1 MKPPQFYLCLS
12 IATLRNQTTEFH
24 FLFCLF
30 FRATVANFIQW
41 DGGFVV
47 CYAYLLHST
56 STDGRKT
63 ITMMVLYLIL
73 GKQATMQ
80 CRDRWSDDKQAAHH
94 HPPVT
99 IHKRQLSHSSR
110 HACQPACLREAGRPR
125 PGVLAPQRGGGP
137 PSRPWF
143 RPCARD
149 IMFLSARPRPS
160 VRREPQHDAAP
171 KVVEQ

>member
-1 MKPPQFYLCLS
+1 MIGNPPSFNLCLS
-12 IATLRNQTTEFH
+12 ISTLRNQTTEFH

-110 HACQPACLREAGRPR
+110 HACQPAYPREAGRP
-125 PGVLAPQRGGGP
+125 AA
-137 PSRPWF
+137 
-143 RPCARD
+143 ARS
-149 IMFLSARPRPS
+149 ISTTARRRASVASMVPS
-160 VRREPQHDAAP
+160 VRAGYNVSVRPSASVRP
-171 KVVEQ
+171 S